1 MDTNNKLP
9 EDRKVVLEKI
19 WKLHQR
25 VQGWI
30 QKNSGT
36 GVPPSELNVARAVL
50 RELEEYTAAVINSP
64 DYRLTQQDLKSINRY
79 WKAYK

>member
-1 MDTNNKLP
+1 MATSNKLP
-9 EDRKVVLEKI
+9 EERKAVLEKI

-30 QKNSGT
+30 TRNAGKSSPN
-36 GVPPSELNVARAVL
+36 EMNVAQAVL
-50 RELEEYTAAVINSP
+50 RELEEYTATISNNHS
-64 DYRLTQQDLKSINRY
+64 YRLTGQDLKSVNRY